1 MRISGGQRLPQQGHG
16 LLQGLLQR
24 DGVILLF
31 DAEGAVVAAVLQRLQ
46 KAAPPGGVV
55 ACAGVTKFQER
66 LANSSTPLVSSR
78 VFCPAAG
85 SRRTSLMWTW

>member
-31 DAEGAVVAAVLQRLQ
+31 DAEGAVVAAVPQRLQ

-55 ACAGVTKFQER
+55 ACAGGDEV
-66 LANSSTPLVSSR
+66 PG
-78 VFCPAAG
+78 AAG

>member
-46 KAAPPGGVV
+46 
-55 ACAGVTKFQER
+55 ER